1 MAKEGDGDTYNIA
14 QGIGVGRNVKMN
26 NTTVNQFQNQER
38 LDLPTLAQQLATL
51 RSEMKK
57 EATEPEHDVEV
68 GAVAAAEAAAKKGDE
83 KSALEHLQNAGKWA
97 IEMGVKVGLPVA
109 IDAIKRSAMGV

>member
-1 MAKEGDGDTYNIA
+1 MPKDGDTYNVG
-14 QGIGVGRNVKMN
+14 QGVGVGRNVKMDN
-26 NTTVNQFQNQER
+26 VTVNQFQSQEK

-57 EATEPEHDVEV
+57 EATEPEHDIEI

-83 KSALEHLQNAGKWA
+83 KSALDHLQNAGKWA
-97 IEMGVKVGLPVA
+97 VEMGLKVGVPVA
-109 IDAIKRSAMGV
+109 VDAIKRSAGL